1 MPSMFNRPAKDDLVA
16 LLNER
21 AGTAFTSAQVTFTN
35 PKPTASNESVL
46 NTKVRVTVLDTTPNY
61 TGSVVLYYDRLNLA
75 SFDLPWALYL
85 SFMAVVDAPLST
97 LLDKVRD
104 TLGVVFTMDDLEES
118 QVKDDGNGNLSLLL
132 KAKTTSLGWTGQF
145 TLPLKAFP
153 NIATAFSGDS
163 MSAY

>member
-1 MPSMFNRPAKDDLVA
+1 MPSMLNRPAKDDLAA
-16 LLNER
+16 LLSDR
-21 AGTAFTSAQVTFTN
+21 AGTTFTSAQVSFSN
-35 PKPTASNESVL
+35 PKPTVQTESSY
-46 NTKVRVTVLDTTPNY
+46 NTKVRVTMLDTTPNY
-61 TGSVVLYYDRLNLA
+61 TGSVVLYYDRLDLA
-75 SFDLPWALYL
+75 SFNMPWALYL

-104 TLGVVFTMDDLEES
+104 TLGAVFTMDDLEET
-118 QVKDDGNGNLSLLL
+118 QVKDDGSGNLSLLL
-132 KAKTTSLGWTGQF
+132 KAKATSLGWTGQF